1 MKERHDSYCT
11 GLAAEHLIMS
21 CLTRLGLE
29 VYLTMGNRKKTDIRV
44 IDPVSLKA
52 SSVDV
57 KAVKG
62 YSSLIV
68 NNVKA
73 SSDHFIVFVVF
84 NERLSDPSYMPDIF
98 VVPSLEVE
106 SITSHYKEEKR
117 VMKSKLD
124 IYKNRWDY
132 LKSNEE
138 NKTSTETFWQIS
150 YWRFLW
156 GESIIPG
163 TYSINTV
170 QKQIKFHEY

>member
-1 MKERHDSYCT
+1 
-11 GLAAEHLIMS
+11 
-21 CLTRLGLE
+21 
-29 VYLTMGNRKKTDIRV
+29 MGNRKKTDIRV

-138 NKTSTETFWQIS
+138 NKTDTETF
-150 YWRFLW
+150 
-156 GESIIPG
+156 
-163 TYSINTV
+163 
-170 QKQIKFHEY
+170 

>member
-1 MKERHDSYCT
+1 MKERHDTYTT

-44 IDPVSLKA
+44 IDPDTSIA
-52 SSVDV
+52 CSVDV

-62 YSSLIV
+62 YSSLVV

-73 SSDHFIVFVVF
+73 SKDHYIVFVIF
-84 NERLSDPSYMPDIF
+84 NSKLNDPTYMPDIF

-124 IYKNRWDY
+124 IYKDKWSY
-132 LKSNEE
+132 LKIVKSN
-138 NKTSTETFWQIS
+138 S
-150 YWRFLW
+150 
-156 GESIIPG
+156 
-163 TYSINTV
+163 
-170 QKQIKFHEY
+170 

>member
-11 GLAAEHLIMS
+11 GMAAEHLIMS

-44 IDPVSLKA
+44 IDPISSKA

-62 YSSLIV
+62 YSSLVV
-68 NNVKA
+68 NNVQV
-73 SSDHFIVFVVF
+73 SLDHFIVFVIF
-84 NERLSDPSYMPDIF
+84 NERLDDLSYMPDIF
-98 VVPSLEVE
+98 IVPSLEVP

-132 LKSNEE
+132 LKSYEE
-138 NKTSTETFWQIS
+138 TKNHQATI
-150 YWRFLW
+150 
-156 GESIIPG
+156 
-163 TYSINTV
+163 
-170 QKQIKFHEY
+170 

>member
-1 MKERHDSYCT
+1 MKERHDTYTT

-44 IDPVSLKA
+44 IDPVDQRAL
-52 SSVDV
+52 SVDV

-62 YSSLIV
+62 YSSLVV

-73 SSDHFIVFVVF
+73 SEDHYIVFVIF
-84 NERLSDPSYMPDIF
+84 NNKLDDPSYMPDIF

-124 IYKNRWDY
+124 IYKDKWSY
-132 LKSNEE
+132 LKIVKSN
-138 NKTSTETFWQIS
+138 S
-150 YWRFLW
+150 
-156 GESIIPG
+156 
-163 TYSINTV
+163 
-170 QKQIKFHEY
+170 